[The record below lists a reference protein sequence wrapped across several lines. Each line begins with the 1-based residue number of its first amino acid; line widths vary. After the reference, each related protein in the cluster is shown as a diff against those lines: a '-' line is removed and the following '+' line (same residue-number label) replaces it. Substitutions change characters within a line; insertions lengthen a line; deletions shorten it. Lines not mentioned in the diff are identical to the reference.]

1 MQRKPDWLR
10 VRLSDTKQYNS
21 VNEVIKAHNLNTVC
35 EGANCPNRVNCYSQK
50 TATFLILG
58 EQCTR
63 NCRFCNIE
71 QGELPPPDRTEPE
84 RVAMGVK
91 DLGLA
96 HAVITSVTRDDLP
109 DGGAEIF
116 AMTVNAIREHSP
128 ETIIELL
135 IPDMKG
141 NTESLDT
148 VMATAP
154 EVLNHNVETVPRL
167 YEEVRP
173 EADYKQSL
181 GVLKYIKDH
190 YPSTI
195 TKSGLMLGLGET
207 LDEVK
212 AVMRDMIEAGVDFI
226 TIGQYLQPSKY
237 HFELV
242 EYITPEQ
249 FDALGD
255 YAKSIGFKGVASAPL
270 VRSSFHAKELY
281 DGLKK

>member
-10 VRLSDTKQYNS
+10 VRLSDTKKYNS
-21 VNEVIKAHNLNTVC
+21 VNEVINAHKLNTVC

-58 EQCTR
+58 EECTR

-71 QGELPPPDRTEPE
+71 KGELPPPDKTEPK

-116 AMTVNAIREHSP
+116 AMTVKAIREHSP
-128 ETIIELL
+128 GTIVELL

-141 NTESLDT
+141 NTDALDT

-173 EADYKQSL
+173 EADYHQSL

-255 YAKSIGFKGVASAPL
+255 YARSIGFKGVASAPL

-281 DGLKK
+281 DSLK